1 VFTVVLPAVPS
12 ELTALPAATVVE
24 PDVATES
31 AES

>member
-1 VFTVVLPAVPS
+1 VLTVVLPAVPA
-12 ELTALPAATVVE
+12 EPPALVEVVAE

>member
-1 VFTVVLPAVPS
+1 VPA
-12 ELTALPAATVVE
+12 EPAALVEVVAE